1 MKNRNV
7 IITLNLKNGG
17 IKMKKIVTII
27 SMLAILFTM
36 VLANTV
42 KATSSAE
49 LPDKLYAMG
58 SKYGVSASD
67 KVKLERFLE
76 DNPVTDEQADQLVAK
91 AEEAVKVMENAG
103 VTDVNKLTKE
113 EKASLQNIAKE
124 AASIV
129 GVNLVFKSG
138 AVEIYK
144 NGKLIETITSGN
156 NKLSYTGN
164 SINAVAIV
172 SFVAIIALAIGVF
185 AKRRAANA

>member
-1 MKNRNV
+1 MKNCNV

-138 AVEIYK
+138 SVEIYK

>member
-1 MKNRNV
+1 
-7 IITLNLKNGG
+7 
-17 IKMKKIVTII
+17 MKKIVTII

-138 AVEIYK
+138 SVEIYK